1 MMSKCNRK
9 VIIKSSGK
17 EMDKNVLYSLFYDMI
32 EKDLEKDVKKLRRNE
47 HEKENSVPF
56 KS

>member
-1 MMSKCNRK
+1 MSNCNRK

-17 EMDKNVLYSLFYDMI
+17 EMDKTVLYSLFYDMI
-32 EKDLEKDVKKLRRNE
+32 ENDLEKDINNSRRNE

>member
-1 MMSKCNRK
+1 MSKCNRK

-17 EMDKNVLYSLFYDMI
+17 EMDKTVLYSLFYDMI
-32 EKDLEKDVKKLRRNE
+32 EKDLERDIKRLRRNE
-47 HEKENSVPF
+47 NEKENNMSI

>member
-1 MMSKCNRK
+1 MSKCERK

-32 EKDLEKDVKKLRRNE
+32 EKDLEKDVKSLRRNG
-47 HEKENSVPF
+47 HEKEDSVSF

>member
-1 MMSKCNRK
+1 MSKCNRK

-17 EMDKNVLYSLFYDMI
+17 EMDKTVLYSLFYDMI
-32 EKDLEKDVKKLRRNE
+32 ENDLEKDIKNSRRNE

>member
-1 MMSKCNRK
+1 MAKYERK

-17 EMDKNVLYSLFYDMI
+17 EMDKSVLYSLFYDMI
-32 EKDLEKDVKKLRRNE
+32 EKDLEKDVKKLRENG
-47 HEKENSVPF
+47 HEKENSMSF

>member
-1 MMSKCNRK
+1 MAKCNRK

-17 EMDKNVLYSLFYDMI
+17 EMDKTVLYSLFYDMI
-32 EKDLEKDVKKLRRNE
+32 EKDLEEDIKRLRGNEYEKKN
-47 HEKENSVPF
+47 NMSI